1 MFTLRLKALIC
12 SPRGNFPI
20 GSTYTCGE
28 LEAKQLIDGGY
39 AELLGYARSEKTV
52 EKKEIETS
60 KIEVIETTD
69 EEFPALENTSIEI
82 KKKSKTAKSKD

>member
-39 AELLGYARSEKTV
+39 AELLEYARAENTV

-82 KKKSKTAKSKD
+82 KKKSKTVKSKD